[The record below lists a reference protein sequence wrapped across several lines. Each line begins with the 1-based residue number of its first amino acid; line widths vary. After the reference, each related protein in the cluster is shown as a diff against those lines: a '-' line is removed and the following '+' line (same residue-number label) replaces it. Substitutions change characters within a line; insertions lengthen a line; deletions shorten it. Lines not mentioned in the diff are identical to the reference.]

1 MAESEKMVFSKKDKY
16 YWCSAS
22 IPSAVTYQMFSAYI
36 FYFYETVLN
45 PGLEPIQVAL
55 GLVIW
60 SVWNAINDPL
70 LGYISDHTKSSQGR
84 RIPYIKYGTIPFIII
99 FLMLWVPLNGVDPL
113 GVFIYFLTMILLFD
127 TLYTMVILGWTS
139 LFPEMYKTHTERV
152 EVTGLRQFFTLIGAI
167 LAFVVPTFLPNTDPI
182 PWMIV
187 GIIFAGV
194 SGFFLFL
201 SLKGSREDP
210 KYQEEEALPFKE
222 TFTVSLT
229 NKSFLTFVFT
239 NFCIQYAQTLLTATY
254 PYYRDYSLRIQP
266 ENLLGGIILLFV
278 FLYALVFI
286 PAWGYLGKKVGNR
299 ACWIIGLTVFAF
311 ALQVFWLPV
320 PLLLLIT
327 VLPLGFGLMSQLFFI
342 DNIVADIVDEDE
354 LKTGVRRE
362 STYFG
367 MNAFVMRLAVALQS
381 LTLGIALQL
390 SKGIDLVIALPG
402 NTIFI
407 PLTGNANFAMTFIMS
422 ILPAIAMGIGIII
435 MKFYPLH
442 GEYLTEVKEKV
453 RKLHIEKGTE

>member
-1 MAESEKMVFSKKDKY
+1 
-16 YWCSAS
+16 
-22 IPSAVTYQMFSAYI
+22 
-36 FYFYETVLN
+36 
-45 PGLEPIQVAL
+45 
-55 GLVIW
+55 
-60 SVWNAINDPL
+60 
-70 LGYISDHTKSSQGR
+70 
-84 RIPYIKYGTIPFIII
+84 
-99 FLMLWVPLNGVDPL
+99 MLWVPLNGVDPL

-311 ALQVFWLPV
+311 ALQVFWLPI

-354 LKTGVRRE
+354 LKAPIYPKRSQQLTGCGVEDLGGDLRR
-362 STYFG
+362 
-367 MNAFVMRLAVALQS
+367 QS
-381 LTLGIALQL
+381 LAGHESDPAP
-390 SKGIDLVIALPG
+390 SVSAGR
-402 NTIFI
+402 I
-407 PLTGNANFAMTFIMS
+407 P
-422 ILPAIAMGIGIII
+422 
-435 MKFYPLH
+435 
-442 GEYLTEVKEKV
+442 
-453 RKLHIEKGTE
+453 